1 MVSSAQNNIEKEAQ
15 IIQKLSEVAS
25 KHPYYKFNYAWT
37 RQIQDVVRE
46 LRPFVPVTMLTW

>member
-1 MVSSAQNNIEKEAQ
+1 VVSSAQNNIEKEAQ
-15 IIQKLSEVAS
+15 TIQKLSEVAS